1 MKDSVKR
8 SLWRIGL
15 LLLPILFVGLFSSCS
30 EDDDEPKGDGVSN
43 SRLVGTWMTSPG
55 GWGNTWGYTFYDDG
69 TCVCYDVGDSYPGTY
84 EVRSDLLLIYWGDD
98 ETPEIFTSFSVSRNS
113 LSLTDVDGD
122 TYTLYRQGTAGGDD
136 EDDGDH
142 GNNEG
147 NEDEYPFIGT
157 WIEDA
162 DFATSENV
170 QFVFE
175 ANGDFSY
182 TYYEYSRKV
191 YSGNGEW
198 WVEYDE
204 YSGDLELHVSDYTYG
219 DSYYFSIRNSS
230 SFRLT
235 LREEHSDEVFSLTR
249 RY

>member
-1 MKDSVKR
+1 MNISVKR

-15 LLLPILFVGLFSSCS
+15 LLLPVLFVGFFSSCS
-30 EDDDEPKGDGVSN
+30 EDEDEPGTGSSSKG
-43 SRLVGTWMTSPG
+43 LIGTWMDRSGDFGYRFSENGAFIGYDYG
-55 GWGNTWGYTFYDDG
+55 GTPSGGGTYRVLSDDG
-69 TCVCYDVGDSYPGTY
+69 EDILILNWDDGETDYIPYSLRDDILMLFSETDSG
-84 EVRSDLLLIYWGDD
+84 L
-98 ETPEIFTSFSVSRNS
+98 
-113 LSLTDVDGD
+113 
-122 TYTLYRQGTAGGDD
+122 LYRQSDD
-136 EDDGDH
+136 DASD
-142 GNNEG
+142 
-147 NEDEYPFIGT
+147 EDEYPFIGT

-230 SFRLT
+230 SSRLT